1 LILNIDIIS
10 FSVNIKLIKQINMF
24 PKFYKVFNY
33 STIAIVLVFLVLILT
48 NSVSRDTYI
57 TLLVIT
63 LIIFIARIVLRVYLQ
78 SYLKKN
84 SKGE

>member
-1 LILNIDIIS
+1 
-10 FSVNIKLIKQINMF
+10 MF

-33 STIAIVLVFLVLILT
+33 STIAIVIVFLILILA

-57 TLLVIT
+57 ILLVIT

-78 SYLKKN
+78 SYLKRN

>member
-1 LILNIDIIS
+1 
-10 FSVNIKLIKQINMF
+10 MF

-33 STIAIVLVFLVLILT
+33 TTIAIVLIFLVLILT

-63 LIIFIARIVLRVYLQ
+63 LIIFISRIVLRIYLH
-78 SYLKKN
+78 SYLKKS

>member
-1 LILNIDIIS
+1 
-10 FSVNIKLIKQINMF
+10 MF

>member
-1 LILNIDIIS
+1 
-10 FSVNIKLIKQINMF
+10 MF

-33 STIAIVLVFLVLILT
+33 STIAIVLVFLILILT

-57 TLLVIT
+57 ALLVIT
-63 LIIFIARIVLRVYLQ
+63 LIIFITRIVLRVYLQ

>member
-1 LILNIDIIS
+1 
-10 FSVNIKLIKQINMF
+10 MF

-33 STIAIVLVFLVLILT
+33 STIAIVLVFLILVLANL
-48 NSVSRDTYI
+48 VSGDTTI
-57 TLLVIT
+57 ILLVIT

>member
-1 LILNIDIIS
+1 
-10 FSVNIKLIKQINMF
+10 MF
-24 PKFYKVFNY
+24 PKFYKVYNY
-33 STIAIVLVFLVLILT
+33 TTIAIVLIFLVLILT

-63 LIIFIARIVLRVYLQ
+63 LIIFISRIVLRIYLH
-78 SYLKKN
+78 SYLKKS

>member
-1 LILNIDIIS
+1 
-10 FSVNIKLIKQINMF
+10 MF

-33 STIAIVLVFLVLILT
+33 STIAIVIVFLILILT

-57 TLLVIT
+57 ILLVIT

-78 SYLKKN
+78 SYLKRN

>member
-1 LILNIDIIS
+1 
-10 FSVNIKLIKQINMF
+10 MF

-33 STIAIVLVFLVLILT
+33 TTIAIVIVFLILILT

-57 TLLVIT
+57 ILLVIT
-63 LIIFIARIVLRVYLQ
+63 LTIFIARIVLRVYLQ
-78 SYLKKN
+78 SYFKRN

>member
-1 LILNIDIIS
+1 
-10 FSVNIKLIKQINMF
+10 MF

-33 STIAIVLVFLVLILT
+33 TTIAIVIVFLILILT
-48 NSVSRDTYI
+48 NSVSRDTYYI
-57 TLLVIT
+57 LLVIT